1 MTAADPSDGG
11 TAMTAAD
18 PSRGGCPVPLVET
31 EKVLLGHGSGGQ
43 LSAELLRDVVVPAL
57 GAAAAETVP
66 EDAAVV
72 GVDGL
77 DLVVSTDAFVVSP
90 LFFPG
95 GDIGVL
101 AVHGTVNDVAMMGA
115 SPLALAVAYV
125 IEEGFPVAD
134 LRRVT
139 ASIGAAA
146 AAAGVPVVTGDT
158 KVVGRGAADGLF
170 VTTTGL
176 GRRLPGARVS
186 AAFAR
191 PGDAVLLS
199 GPIGA
204 HGTTILST
212 REALGFEADIA
223 SDTRPLHR
231 LVAAMVAG
239 AGQAVHVM
247 RDPTRGGVASALNEI
262 AAAAGVGIEIDEA
275 AVAVPAPVASACE
288 LLGLDPLHVA
298 NEGCL
303 VAVVAPESAEAL
315 LATMR
320 ATPEGRHAVRLGS
333 VVGEHP
339 GRVVMRTLIGG
350 RRVVDMLVGEQLPRI
365 C

>member
-1 MTAADPSDGG
+1 MTATDPARG
-11 TAMTAAD
+11 T
-18 PSRGGCPVPLVET
+18 CPVPLAET
-31 EKVLLGHGSGGQ
+31 EQVLLGHGSGGQ
-43 LSAELLRDVVVPAL
+43 LSAELLRDVVIPAL

-66 EDAAVV
+66 QDAAVV
-72 GVDGL
+72 ALDGL

-95 GDIGVL
+95 GDIGAL

-115 SPLALAVAYV
+115 APLALAVAYV
-125 IEEGFPVAD
+125 IEEGFPLAD

-139 ASIGAAA
+139 ASVGTAAA
-146 AAAGVPVVTGDT
+146 GAGVPVVTGDT

-176 GRRLPGARVS
+176 GRRLPGAAVS

-212 REALGFEADIA
+212 REALGFEAEIA

-231 LVAAMVAG
+231 LVAAMVAE
-239 AGQAVHVM
+239 AGRAIHVM
-247 RDPTRGGVASALNEI
+247 RDPTRGGVASALHEI
-262 AAAAGVGIEIDEA
+262 AAAAGAGVEIDEA
-275 AVAVPAPVASACE
+275 AVTVPAPVASACE

-303 VAVVAPESAEAL
+303 VAVVAPEAAEAL

-320 ATPEGRHAVRLGS
+320 GRPEGRDAVRLGS

-339 GRVVMRTLIGG
+339 GRVVMRTLMGG